1 MRRYLKLFE
10 DFEEKLFYII
20 DAGDHT
26 DMYNYSINLDDYTKD
41 IIETIKTRLPKAFNH
56 DQFSCFKIKGN
67 NEVFIYERLH
77 SLVEYSFFI
86 TEDDWIYLQSKN
98 RGSNKLLHFYKCDGI
113 KGLIEAIKYDFETNQ
128 PNTNLYCKLPD
139 NFKSYGPE
147 VLRNN
152 FVSCSKL
159 LLRTPI
165 QFSMAEFPKQ
175 QVESIL
181 DKLPVKTKLDNVVNQ
196 IYQFHFYGYD
206 NNIWV
211 SMPVYYIKEA
221 NQFICHRETTR
232 DYYACCGV
240 EGLQELINNL
250 F

>member
-10 DFEEKLFYII
+10 DFEEKPFYII

-26 DMYNYSINLDDYTKD
+26 DMYHYSINLDDYTKD
-41 IIETIKTRLPKAFNH
+41 IIETIKTRLPKAFGH
-56 DQFSCFKIKGN
+56 DQFSCFTIKGN
-67 NEVFIYERLH
+67 HQVFIYERLN
-77 SLVEYSFFI
+77 SLVEYTFYV

-98 RGSNKLLHFYKCDGI
+98 FVRLHFYKCDGI
-113 KGLIEAIKYDFETNQ
+113 KGLIEAIKYDFKTTQ
-128 PNTNLYCKLPD
+128 PNTRLYYKLPD

-152 FVSCSKL
+152 FETCSKS

-181 DKLPVKTKLDNVVNQ
+181 DKLPVKTKLDKVVNQ
-196 IYQFHFYGYD
+196 IYQFHFYEYG
-206 NNIWV
+206 NNTFY
-211 SMPVYYIKEA
+211 MPVYYIKEA
-221 NQFICHRETTR
+221 NQFICHIETTR
-232 DYYACCGV
+232 DYYACCGI
-240 EGLQELINNL
+240 EGLQDLINYL